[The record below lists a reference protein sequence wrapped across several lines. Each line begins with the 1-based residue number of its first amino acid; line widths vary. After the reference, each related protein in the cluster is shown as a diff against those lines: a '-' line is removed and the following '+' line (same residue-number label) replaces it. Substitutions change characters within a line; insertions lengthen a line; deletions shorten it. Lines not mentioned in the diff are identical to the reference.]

1 MEQVPCGYATEGQ
14 GVTPLAAALETG
26 SMREQGL
33 NVSLSK
39 LGNAHAVAKAL
50 EDGDIRFGNL
60 AAPGLVDAVG
70 HGANLVFLA
79 GGVNQQFLVGQPGQS
94 LRDVTGEP
102 LGASQPADLTDFLV
116 QLTMARVL
124 KAQSEVRFVGSSR
137 ARLEALQAGTI
148 AATPL
153 SPPHAI
159 VARQA
164 GFPWLYDY
172 GEMGLN
178 FAIGGIA
185 ASRKLVRDQPKLV
198 ASFLRGYLDGQR
210 RYKQDREFG
219 IGVHERYGEVSRSVA
234 EETYD
239 VTRDGFRDV
248 PDPATEGM
256 GLLIEF
262 WKANGTLPQSF
273 EVANVVESN
282 PVLAV
287 CETLGNGGRPTDG
300 R

>member
-14 GVTPLAAALETG
+14 GVTPLAAALEAG

-39 LGNAHAVAKAL
+39 LGNAHAVARAL

-70 HGANLVFLA
+70 NGASLVFLA
-79 GGVNQQFLVGQPGQS
+79 GGVNQQFLVGQPGRS
-94 LRDVTGEP
+94 LTDVAGEP
-102 LGASQPADLTDFLV
+102 LGASQPTDLTDFLV

-124 KAQSEVRFVGSSR
+124 KAHSEVRFVGSSR

-159 VARQA
+159 VARRA

-185 ASRKLVRDQPKLV
+185 ASRKLLRDQPELV
-198 ASFLRGYLDGQR
+198 ESFLRGYLNGQR
-210 RYKQDREFG
+210 RYKQDHEFG
-219 IGVHERYGEVSRSVA
+219 IGIHERYGEVSRSVA

-262 WKANGTLPQSF
+262 WKANGTLPRSF
-273 EVANVVESN
+273 EVANVVESS

-287 CETLGNGGRPTDG
+287 CEKLANSGRPSDG

>member
-14 GVTPLAAALETG
+14 GVTPLAAALEAG
-26 SMREQGL
+26 SMREQEL
-33 NVSLSK
+33 DVSLSK

-50 EDGDIRFGNL
+50 EGGDILFGNL

-70 HGANLVFLA
+70 HGADLVFLA

-94 LRDVTGEP
+94 LGDIAGEP

-124 KAQSEVRFVGSSR
+124 KARGEVRFVGASR
-137 ARLEALQAGTI
+137 ARLEALQEGTI

-159 VARQA
+159 VARHA

-185 ASRKLVRDQPKLV
+185 ASRKLVRDRPELV
-198 ASFLRGYLDGQR
+198 ESFLRGYLDGQR
-210 RYKQDREFG
+210 RYKQDNEFG
-219 IGVHERYGEVSRSVA
+219 IWVHERYGEVSRAVA

-239 VTRDGFRDV
+239 VTHDGFRDV
-248 PDPATEGM
+248 PDPATKGM

-282 PVLAV
+282 PVLSV
-287 CETLGNGGRPTDG
+287 CAARASEGGPNDG